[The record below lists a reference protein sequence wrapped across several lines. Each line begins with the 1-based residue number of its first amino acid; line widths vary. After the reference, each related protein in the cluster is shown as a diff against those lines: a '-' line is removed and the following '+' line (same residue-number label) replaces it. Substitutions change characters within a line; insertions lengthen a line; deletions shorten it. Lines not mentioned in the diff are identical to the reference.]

1 MPESLHEVVDGVSHL
16 LLGNRV
22 QDREE
27 RLEGNL
33 EIRNSNS
40 NYFFKKNAIREIN
53 YPVPLLL
60 VLHEPGYLGLR
71 RVLSQRAD
79 HLANLVGLEK
89 QR

>member
-1 MPESLHEVVDGVSHL
+1 M
-16 LLGNRV
+16 
-22 QDREE
+22 
-27 RLEGNL
+27 
-33 EIRNSNS
+33 
-40 NYFFKKNAIREIN
+40 REIN